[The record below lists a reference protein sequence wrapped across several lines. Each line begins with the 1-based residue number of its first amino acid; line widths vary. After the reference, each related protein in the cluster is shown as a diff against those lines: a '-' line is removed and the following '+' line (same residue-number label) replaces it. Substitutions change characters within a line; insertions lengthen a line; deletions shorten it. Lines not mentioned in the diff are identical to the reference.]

1 MTFEHPH
8 LLWLLLV
15 IPPAL
20 FALFWWGAR
29 KKQQLLTQFIQTRL
43 LPALTVG
50 ISLRRRKIRMALFI
64 IGVALLIVALA
75 GPQHGYDLQEVQQR
89 GLDIV
94 VAIDTSKSMLT
105 KDIAP
110 DRLERAKLA
119 ALELMQDA
127 ASDRLGLVAFAG
139 EGFLECPLT
148 VDDTAF
154 QQSVEAL
161 DVNSIPEGGTA
172 IAGAIQT
179 AESAF
184 KENDAHKVIVLLTDG
199 EDNVNEA
206 AALAAAQNAATDG
219 VKIFTVGI
227 GTAAGGLIQITDAN
241 GNTDYVRD
249 QNGDV
254 VKSHLNETLLRQI
267 AGATGGFYL
276 PLRADTMDVLY
287 DRGLAPLPKS
297 EGPGKLIRQYH
308 EQFYW
313 PLTAAILL
321 LVAELLL
328 PERKKEAAV
337 RNPQSP
343 KSKAAAPVAAALI
356 GMLLLPLASKASPA
370 SALREYQ
377 SGNFTNALAEYS
389 QLAEVRTNDLRLVF
403 NAGDAAYRATNYD
416 LAQNLFSQAALSPD
430 LRMQQQAY
438 YNLGNTQFR
447 MAEGAK
453 DLDGLQAG
461 LETAEKSYTR
471 AADLNTNDVDA
482 AYNLAFTRNVIEQI
496 KEFRAMLLRAKRE
509 ADTAVRQAEFHKAL
523 EIMLP
528 LQKTIAAKQF
538 QDFTKKLQEIDEI
551 ATPHQS

>member
-1 MTFEHPH
+1 MTFERPH

-15 IPPAL
+15 VPPAL
-20 FALFWWGAR
+20 LALFWWGAR

-64 IGVALLIVALA
+64 FGVALLIVALA

-94 VAIDTSKSMLT
+94 VVIDTSKSMLT
-105 KDIAP
+105 RDIAP

-119 ALELMQDA
+119 ALELLQDA
-127 ASDRLGLVAFAG
+127 SSDRLGLVAFAG

-172 IAGAIQT
+172 IAAAIQT
-179 AESAF
+179 AEGAF

-206 AALAAAQNAATDG
+206 AALAASQNAAKDG

-227 GTAAGGLIQITDAN
+227 GTPEGGLIQITDAN

-267 AGATGGFYL
+267 AGATGAFYL

-308 EQFYW
+308 EQYYW
-313 PLTAAILL
+313 PCAAAILL
-321 LVAELLL
+321 LLVEMLLR
-328 PERKKEAAV
+328 ERKKDTTA
-337 RNPQSP
+337 RNSQSP
-343 KSKAAAPVAAALI
+343 KSEAAAPAAAALI
-356 GMLLLPLASKASPA
+356 GLLLLPMGSNASPA

-377 SGNFTNALAEYS
+377 SGNFTNALAQYS
-389 QLAEVRTNDLRLVF
+389 QLAQTRTNDLRLVF

-416 LAQNLFSQAALSPD
+416 MAQNLFSQAALSPD
-430 LRMQQQAY
+430 LRLQQQAY

-447 MAEGAK
+447 LAEDSK
-453 DLDGLQAG
+453 DLDALQAG

-471 AADLNTNDVDA
+471 ATDLNTNDVDA

-496 KEFRAMLLRAKRE
+496 KEFRAMLLRAKRD

-538 QDFTKKLQEIDEI
+538 QDFTKKLQNIDEI